1 MNEVN
6 HQRSRKMREIT
17 VFENHPK
24 CHICDFQFWHFQSIF
39 VLLKVTCLVTLFDR
53 KLQVFKNS
61 LKLTIFGIFNQLLS
75 SQKCKYWMRLFSMIF
90 KHCVVREMNQSYQ
103 KSYLVSITKQMLR
116 SFRRS
121 ALWKATIV
129 DNRRA
134 SKQFMKK
141 MSNTLT
147 EWYM

>member
-24 CHICDFQFWHFQSIF
+24 RHICDFQFWHFQSIF

-61 LKLTIFGIFNQLLS
+61 PKLTIFGIFNEHLSTQSVNVALLA
-75 SQKCKYWMRLFSMIF
+75 MLNETFSVIF
-90 KHCVVREMNQSYQ
+90 KHCEESL
-103 KSYLVSITKQMLR
+103 S
-116 SFRRS
+116 
-121 ALWKATIV
+121 
-129 DNRRA
+129 
-134 SKQFMKK
+134 
-141 MSNTLT
+141 
-147 EWYM
+147 

>member
-53 KLQVFKNS
+53 KLQVFKNWQFLAFLINFCL
-61 LKLTIFGIFNQLLS
+61 LKNVNIEWDF
-75 SQKCKYWMRLFSMIF
+75 FSMIF